1 MRTLSQRKRERGARA
16 ETWLIVVLLVGAVAP
31 GWWFGVRGVLERRA
45 AEAAKVEAALAAQRE
60 RRLALFGERALAEG
74 VVFRSS
80 GLGLRILNP
89 GEGRQ
94 PGLSDTIRI
103 IYKGTTKDGTV
114 FDQAKEPAEF
124 TLGRLVPG
132 MATGL
137 QELRPGGS
145 MELFIP
151 PSLGYGNRQIAG
163 IRPDSGLDLRGHPG
177 RDQVMPSGAK
187 SPDCSGASSVADR
200 RRLRVRWR
208 GSGFARLR
216 GRSGKP

>member
-1 MRTLSQRKRERGARA
+1 MRTLSQRKRERGASGPK
-16 ETWLIVVLLVGAVAP
+16 TWLIVVLLVGAVAGA

-60 RRLALFGERALAEG
+60 RRLALFGERALSEG

-163 IRPDSGLDLRGHPG
+163 IPAGSGLIFEVTL
-177 RDQVMPSGAK
+177 VEIK
-187 SPDCSGASSVADR
+187 
-200 RRLRVRWR
+200 
-208 GSGFARLR
+208 
-216 GRSGKP
+216 